1 MSNCVTRQFNRAAK
15 KSLKRV
21 RPTLDRAQKAAHLKK
36 PSSPTPLN
44 AKLRG
49 ELVEMMFMLQASLR
63 GLIVAKPYGDSRRY
77 DFITD
82 TDSGPRLWR
91 VQVRSTTHRSGRGYI
106 VNATCRRHSS
116 NAVYKAREIDF
127 LIAYVIPRNVW
138 YVVPVAALR
147 TNTFRVYPDGCRR
160 GAPYAPFEQYR
171 AAWHLLGATEAIPGF
186 DYEPAPQHRNPPAK
200 KRPVGHRRHKVG

>member
-1 MSNCVTRQFNRAAK
+1 MSNCVSRQFNRAAR

-21 RPTLDRAQKAAHLKK
+21 RPTLDRTQKAAHSKK
-36 PSSPTPLN
+36 PSSPAPLN

-82 TDSGPRLWR
+82 TDFGPLLRR

-106 VNATCRRHSS
+106 VSATSRRHST

-160 GAPYAPFEQYR
+160 GAPYAPFERYR
-171 AAWHLLGATEAIPGF
+171 AAWHLLGATEALPGF
-186 DYEPAPQHRNPPAK
+186 DYEPAPPHPQSPARTPP
-200 KRPVGHRRHKVG
+200 RRRGGL